1 MTELKYNSSFPN
13 TIKEMLK
20 HEEKCNN
27 ETCKV
32 KGWDKLKV
40 IEVEYIGFAVDD
52 EKKNEESVDSYE
64 SYDLS
69 ANDQNGDNDDSP
81 LGPDSSIENSE
92 YPTSSPRPDDSYE
105 PYDPSPN
112 DQNGDNDNSPL
123 GPDSS
128 VENSETPT
136 SSPRPESCSEHS
148 DNNSS
153 RHARSLCCVS

>member
-1 MTELKYNSSFPN
+1 MTELKYNDSFPN

-32 KGWDKLKV
+32 NGWDKLKV
-40 IEVEYIGFAVDD
+40 IEVEYIGFTVD
-52 EKKNEESVDSYE
+52 EENTNEGSVASYE
-64 SYDLS
+64 SYDPS
-69 ANDQNGDNDDSP
+69 A
-81 LGPDSSIENSE
+81 
-92 YPTSSPRPDDSYE
+92 
-105 PYDPSPN
+105 N

-128 VENSETPT
+128 IENSENPT
-136 SSPRPESCSEHS
+136 SSPRPESCTEHSS

-153 RHARSLCCVS
+153 RHARSFCCVS